1 MNSDDESVSIDTS
14 YYTYSS
20 DYTET
25 ENAAAESALE
35 SDGQNKH
42 VISVI
47 MRNPR
52 TELTPVERFHNLSVA
67 AATLAAVNVY
77 RGSYHLRQFD
87 DDYNLS
93 SVAMKHSE
101 QMAKGEVAFGTETIA
116 KQLRTFPF
124 VVFNAHV
131 TRQPVSQPDAFT
143 NVVNSWTTD
152 PTVAKSIL
160 GKYNCAAAGFYVSDS
175 KEGFFTL
182 ILGLRSSLGCSYF
195 KGDSLRSIIL
205 AERCLELL
213 NSVREKSF
221 RLPKMKIDL
230 RLCDFAYKFVE
241 MDRDRLT
248 LPFVRSVI
256 GKHSADFIT
265 FGVVKS
271 SDAKPELIVKE
282 WLNQMGKSMSY
293 LGNFNRIGI
302 GFKETDGKLK
312 SVIVLIR
319 SLQASIVDGT
329 EKTVEVGVIA
339 DEVVEMMNKFREQ
352 HKLEPV
358 QIDEYL
364 EEVAQ
369 QHAAY
374 VANGQNG
381 DDPLDADYEDYVRR
395 EFRDVDVT
403 HFSCCE
409 MEKAAQALMNKWRND
424 EDCVSVILN
433 NVSDIGIGVCFDDT
447 FACHITIIVAARGAE
462 SEVINRIVH
471 F

>member
-1 MNSDDESVSIDTS
+1 MSGSDEDSVSLDTS
-14 YYTYSS
+14 YTYSYS
-20 DYTET
+20 DYTRT
-25 ENAAAESALE
+25 ENADAESA
-35 SDGQNKH
+35 SAGQTSH

-47 MRNPR
+47 RRNPNAG
-52 TELTPVERFHNLSVA
+52 LTPVEKFHNLSISA
-67 AATLAAVNVY
+67 AVLAAVNIY

-87 DDYNLS
+87 EDYNLS
-93 SVAMKHSE
+93 SIAMKHSE
-101 QMAKGEVAFGTETIA
+101 KMAKGEVAFGTETIS

-131 TRQPVSQPDAFT
+131 TRHSVSAPDAFT
-143 NVVNSWTTD
+143 NVVNSWTTNS
-152 PTVAKSIL
+152 TISKSIL

-195 KGDSLRSIIL
+195 KGESLKSILL
-205 AERCLELL
+205 AERCLEIL
-213 NSVREKSF
+213 NNVREKNF
-221 RLPKMKIDL
+221 RLSKMKIDL
-230 RLCDFAYKFVE
+230 RLCDYAYKFVD
-241 MDRDRLT
+241 MDRNKLT
-248 LPFVRSVI
+248 LPFVCSMI

-282 WLNQMGKSMSY
+282 WLNQMGKNMSY

-302 GFKETDGKLK
+302 GFKEIDGKLR
-312 SVIVLIR
+312 SVILLIR
-319 SLQASIVDGT
+319 SLQASIIDGV

-339 DEVVEMMNKFREQ
+339 DEIAEMMNKFREQ
-352 HKLEPV
+352 HKLEHM
-358 QIDEYL
+358 QIDAYL

-369 QHAAY
+369 QHAVY
-374 VANGQNG
+374 VANGKKDEN
-381 DDPLDADYEDYVRR
+381 PLDDDYEDYVTR

-433 NVSDIGIGVCFDDT
+433 DVSDIGIGVCFDDT
-447 FACHITIIVAARGAE
+447 FTCHITVIVAARGAG